1 MDQTRAFNKTFLYF
15 YFEFL
20 LKTKCSIYQPVFI
33 FCILE
38 YFFYTQVTFVF
49 HLLDYLFVFND
60 HTDAFCF
67 FLFQKGFYIVHEGI
81 YAFGFFFFRNI
92 LIHFTSLFLKTFFAF
107 FNNILLT
114 FLYIEKNCKRI
125 FYRFF
130 IWFT

>member
-15 YFEFL
+15 YFKFL
-20 LKTKCSIYQPVFI
+20 LENKMFNLSAGLYFLYFRI
-33 FCILE
+33 F
-38 YFFYTQVTFVF
+38 FHTQVTFVF

-60 HTDAFCF
+60 HADAFCF

-92 LIHFTSLFLKTFFAF
+92 LIHFTSLFMKTFLVF